1 MINFISQY
9 IRKCP
14 ECQKAKTTK
23 HIKTPLTTTD
33 IPIKAFDKVIIDT
46 VGPLPKSDNG
56 HEYIITLICDLTKYL
71 VAIPI
76 ANKSAS
82 TVAKAIFESFILKYG
97 PMKTFITDMGTEYRN
112 TIMNE
117 LCKYLKINNITSTA
131 HHHQTLGTV
140 ERSHRTLNEYL
151 RSYIS
156 VDKTDWD
163 VWLNYFVYCFNTT
176 PSMAHNYCPYELVY
190 SKTPNLPKEL
200 SIKNNID
207 PIYNIDNYAIE
218 SRYRLEMA
226 YKRARIM
233 LENHKRKNKE
243 YYDRKVLD
251 KEIIINDKVLLRNE
265 TGHKLDNR
273 YLGPYIVVGIEEPNN
288 IIIKDDKNKTQK
300 VHKDRLKTFNE

>member
-1 MINFISQY
+1 M
-9 IRKCP
+9 
-14 ECQKAKTTK
+14 
-23 HIKTPLTTTD
+23 
-33 IPIKAFDKVIIDT
+33 
-46 VGPLPKSDNG
+46 
-56 HEYIITLICDLTKYL
+56 
-71 VAIPI
+71 
-76 ANKSAS
+76 AN
-82 TVAKAIFESFILKYG
+82 
-97 PMKTFITDMGTEYRN
+97 
-112 TIMNE
+112 
-117 LCKYLKINNITSTA
+117 
-131 HHHQTLGTV
+131 
-140 ERSHRTLNEYL
+140 
-151 RSYIS
+151 
-156 VDKTDWD
+156 
-163 VWLNYFVYCFNTT
+163 
-176 PSMAHNYCPYELVY
+176 NYCPYELVY

-218 SRYRLEMA
+218 SRYRLEMV

-300 VHKDRLKTFNE
+300 VHKIKNF